1 MSLFSFNRAALLG
14 FLAGWGVLASPAGGL
29 AQAPAAPAVAKPGAA
44 PDMTPAEHFNN
55 ARAAFNAG
63 DWVQAESL
71 FDSFIK
77 TFSAQ
82 PELAET
88 ARQCKPML
96 VTARLRQKK
105 YAETLPLLIETLK
118 DPLIAPAA
126 ADELAFWKGICLLQ
140 THEHE
145 AAGTAFGEFYGEK
158 QGYLSR
164 LDDAQRLI
172 HNGRRTEAVLLY
184 GMCLLL
190 KPDPAAAAKFYGEQ
204 LPGLRQVNR
213 EAAGR
218 ATVLRLYALIESEK
232 DDEALALVQETYPRM
247 AEITQVVAFHTLSLQ
262 LGSKLLE
269 ATRYHDAILCLQRI
283 WPREQLLST
292 QRAAVASFTA
302 RLAQVSKQPGQE
314 YLAFQYEG
322 LLTRI
327 QREID
332 TFEKIANFDSALRM
346 RLAMA
351 YKELRRYRETALIL
365 EDMLARL
372 PADPVVEK
380 ATLALIQCWMQV
392 ERWPKAVEAADAY
405 LAKFDRKDN
414 PDVPMVHFLKASALH
429 ADKRANEA
437 ELVFAGVH
445 QLFGDHALAPRALFM
460 EGVCLLEQDLNLEA
474 MDAFREVARRFGKS
488 DVVEDADYWT
498 GMALSFEKRYAEA
511 RDHLLAHLKHYG
523 DKARYRGDATFRAAY
538 ATFGLAEHE
547 RAVPELRAF
556 LKGYAQ
562 SEFVSEANLMLGD
575 ALGALGKIEEAI
587 ATYRAIDPAASRTFY
602 EEAAFR
608 IGKVY
613 QVTERPTEQRA
624 QYEAFL
630 KANPTSPRIAEAV
643 YWIGVTHMQ
652 AGEIEQARQSYWDA
666 IQTHG
671 DKPESRGVEDILLAL
686 PKVYAGPE
694 GRADLVVK
702 LEELGRTAQERRP
715 TLALRSQWALAA
727 LKQKEDPAAARALL
741 AAAAPGLKV
750 KVHSPRVIADIADA
764 LRLEGKAA
772 EARVLYTD
780 LRKWHPRALE
790 KDRAYLGLGLLALAD
805 QQPEQALTYLERF
818 EKETLGSPLLAE
830 VAGIKGDLFAGKR
843 QFKEAQAEYERVL
856 DMPTAPRLTK
866 ARTLLKIATLLADQ
880 KQDLKATAYYER
892 VYLSYGKY
900 LPEVAQAYWLRAQA
914 LDRLGKSDKAA
925 EVYKELALRPD
936 LAALP
941 EAQRAV
947 NLLNQRS
954 PGWRLAPQE
963 NPAAPAPAATKPTTS
978 VPQAGR
984 EAQVGRCVPTAPSW
998 QAAGLRSP
1006 VTAFN
1011 STPTPRG
1018 GLGQAAL
1025 PGQPLCLV

>member
-1 MSLFSFNRAALLG
+1 MSAFFFNRAALLSLLSG
-14 FLAGWGVLASPAGGL
+14 ALLLLAPAL
-29 AQAPAAPAVAKPGAA
+29 PAQAPAAAA
-44 PDMTPAEHFNN
+44 PDMTPQEHFNA
-55 ARAAFNAG
+55 ARLAFEAG
-63 DWVQAESL
+63 DWPQAEQL
-71 FDSFIK
+71 YDSFIK
-77 TFSAQ
+77 TYEKL
-82 PELAET
+82 PET
-88 ARQCKPML
+88 ADTARKMKPLL

-118 DPLIAPAA
+118 DPLLDPGA

-140 THEHE
+140 TEEHE
-145 AAGTAFGEFYGEK
+145 DARLAFGEFYAEK
-158 QGYLSR
+158 QPYLAK
-164 LDDAQRLI
+164 LQEPQRRV
-172 HNGRRTEAVLLY
+172 HAGRRTESVLLY

-190 KPDPAAAAKFYGEQ
+190 KPDYPAAATFFAEQ
-204 LPGLRQVNR
+204 TPALRQVNR

-218 ATVLRLYALIESEK
+218 ATVLRLHALVEAGE
-232 DDEALALVQETYPRM
+232 DDAGLALVRETYPHM

-269 ATRYHDAILCLQRI
+269 AGRYYEAIVCLQRI
-283 WPREQLLST
+283 WPREQLLAT
-292 QRAAVASFTA
+292 QRAAVAQFTA
-302 RLAQVSKQPGQE
+302 RLDQVKKQPGQE
-314 YLAFQYEG
+314 FLAFQYEG

-351 YKELRRYRETALIL
+351 YKELHRYRETALIL

-392 ERWPKAVEAADAY
+392 ERWPKAVGAADAY

-437 ELVFAGVH
+437 ELAFAGVH

-474 MDAFREVARRFGKS
+474 MDAFRDVKKRYPKS

-511 RDHLLAHLKHYG
+511 RDHLLAHLRHYG
-523 DKARYRGDATFRAAY
+523 DTARYRGDATFRAAY

-556 LKGYAQ
+556 LKSYEQ

-575 ALGALGKIEEAI
+575 ALGALGQIEEAI
-587 ATYRAIDPAASRTFY
+587 AAYRAIDPAASRTFY

-643 YWIGVTHMQ
+643 YWIGVTNTQ
-652 AGEIEQARQSYWDA
+652 AGEIEQARQAYWDA

-671 DKPESRGVEDILLAL
+671 DKPEARGVEDILLAL

-702 LEELGRTAQERRP
+702 LEELARTAQERRP

-741 AAAAPGLKV
+741 VAAAPGLMV
-750 KVHSPRVIADIADA
+750 KVHSPRLIADIADA
-764 LRLEGKAA
+764 LRLEGKSA

-790 KDRAYLGLGLLALAD
+790 KDRAYLGLGLLALKD
-805 QQPEQALTYLERF
+805 EQPEQALTYLERF

-830 VAGIKGDLFAGKR
+830 VAGIKGDLLAGKR

-856 DMPTAPRLTK
+856 DMPKAPRLTK

-892 VYLSYGKY
+892 VYLSYGRY

-941 EAQRAV
+941 EAQRAL

-954 PGWRLAPQE
+954 PGWRLAPQDK
-963 NPAAPAPAATKPTTS
+963 PAAPAPAAATKPTTS

-1011 STPTPRG
+1011 STPAPRG

-1025 PGQPLCLV
+1025 PGQPICLV

>member
-351 YKELRRYRETALIL
+351 YKELHRYRETALIL

-392 ERWPKAVEAADAY
+392 ERWPKAVGAADAY

-437 ELVFAGVH
+437 ELAFAGVH

-474 MDAFREVARRFGKS
+474 MDAFREVARRYGKS
-488 DVVEDADYWT
+488 DLVEDADYWT

-511 RDHLLAHLKHYG
+511 RDHLLAHLRHYG
-523 DKARYRGDATFRAAY
+523 DTARYRGDATFRAAY

-556 LKGYAQ
+556 LKGFAH

-643 YWIGVTHMQ
+643 YWIGVTHTQ
-652 AGEIEQARQSYWDA
+652 AGELEQARQSYWDA

-671 DKPESRGVEDILLAL
+671 DKPEARGVEDILLAL

-702 LEELGRTAQERRP
+702 LEELARTAQERRP

-727 LKQKEDPAAARALL
+727 LKQKEDPAVARALL
-741 AAAAPGLKV
+741 AAAAPALKV

-830 VAGIKGDLFAGKR
+830 VAGIKGDLLAGKR

-856 DMPTAPRLTK
+856 DMPTAPRLSK

-925 EVYKELALRPD
+925 EVFKELALRPD

-954 PGWRLAPQE
+954 PGWRLTPTTTE
-963 NPAAPAPAATKPTTS
+963 PAAKPPAAKPTSS

-1011 STPTPRG
+1011 STPAPRG